1 MSRVDDATR
10 RSIRRHLL
18 AGGLAVL
25 LVGIGVGGWA
35 ATTEIAGAVI
45 ASGRLIVDSSVK
57 KVQHPTGG
65 VVAELRVHEG
75 DRVIA
80 GEILIRLDET
90 QIRAT
95 AAMIARDLDELA
107 ARQARLEAERENL
120 DQVVFPADLLA
131 RIDDPA
137 VARAIAGERRL
148 FELRRTAR
156 SGQKAQ
162 LAERIGQLRQ
172 EIDSLI
178 AQAAAKDKEIALI
191 GQELAG
197 VRDLWH
203 RKLVPLAR
211 LTSLERDAARLAG
224 ERGQLAGFA
233 AEARGKITETELQI
247 IQVDEDMRSDVGKE
261 LADIRSKVAELVE
274 RQVAALDQLKR
285 VDLRAPQDGRV
296 HQLAVHTVGGV
307 IGAGEA
313 VMLIVP
319 DADKLTV
326 EARVAPQDIDQL
338 HVGQPAALRF
348 SSFNQRTTP
357 ELEGEIAL
365 IAADLSQD
373 QRTGASYYTVHITP
387 KAGEIAR
394 IDGLKLVPGMPVE
407 AFVET
412 GKRTVLSY
420 LVKPMQDQAL
430 RAFREK

>member
-1 MSRVDDATR
+1 MSRIDDATR

-18 AGGLAVL
+18 VGGLTVL

-35 ATTEIAGAVI
+35 TTTRIAGAVI
-45 ASGRLIVDSSVK
+45 AAGRLIVDSSVK

-65 VVAELRVHEG
+65 VVAELRVREG

-90 QIRAT
+90 QVRAT

-107 ARQARLEAERENL
+107 ARQARLEAERESL
-120 DQVVFPADLLA
+120 DQAAFPADLLA

-172 EIDSLI
+172 EIDSLT
-178 AQAAAKDKEIALI
+178 AQAAAKEKEIALI

-197 VRDLWH
+197 VRDLWQK
-203 RKLVPLAR
+203 KLVPLAR
-211 LTSLERDAARLAG
+211 LTSLERDAARLEG

-274 RQVAALDQLKR
+274 RQVAALDQLKH

-296 HQLAVHTVGGV
+296 HQLAVHTIGGV
-307 IGAGEA
+307 IGPGEV

-394 IDGLKLVPGMPVE
+394 LDGLKLVPGMPVD

-412 GKRTVLSY
+412 GERTVLSY

>member
-1 MSRVDDATR
+1 MSRIDDATR

-18 AGGLAVL
+18 AGGLIVL
-25 LVGIGVGGWA
+25 LVGAGVGGWA

-65 VVAELRVHEG
+65 SVAELRVHEG
-75 DRVIA
+75 DRVTA

-95 AAMIARDLDELA
+95 VSMIARDLDELA
-107 ARQARLEAERENL
+107 ARQARLEAERESL
-120 DQVVFPADLLA
+120 DQVAFPADLLA
-131 RIDDPA
+131 GIDDPA
-137 VARAIAGERRL
+137 VARAVAGERRL
-148 FELRRTAR
+148 FELRRAAR

-172 EIDSLI
+172 EIDSLV

-191 GQELAG
+191 VQELAG
-197 VRDLWH
+197 VRDLW
-203 RKLVPLAR
+203 RRNLVPLGR
-211 LTSLERDAARLAG
+211 LTSLERDAARLEG
-224 ERGQLAGFA
+224 ERAQLIGFA
-233 AEARGKITETELQI
+233 AEARSKITETQLQI

-261 LADIRSKVAELVE
+261 LADIRSKTAELVE
-274 RQVAALDQLKR
+274 RQVAAQDQLKH

-296 HQLAVHTVGGV
+296 HQLAVHTIGGV
-307 IGAGEA
+307 IGPGEA

-338 HVGQPAALRF
+338 HVGQPAVLRF

-357 ELEGEIAL
+357 ELEGEIGL
-365 IAADLSQD
+365 IAADLTQD
-373 QRTGASYYTVHITP
+373 QHTGASYYMVHIAP
-387 KAGEIAR
+387 REGQIAR
-394 IDGLKLVPGMPVE
+394 LEGLKLVPGMPVE

-412 GKRTVLSY
+412 GERTVLSY
-420 LVKPMQDQAL
+420 LVKPLQDQAL
-430 RAFREK
+430 RAFRDK

>member
-1 MSRVDDATR
+1 MSRIDDAAR

-18 AGGLAVL
+18 AGGFIVL
-25 LVGIGVGGWA
+25 LVGAGVGGWA

-65 VVAELRVHEG
+65 SVAELRVHEG
-75 DRVIA
+75 DRVTA

-95 AAMIARDLDELA
+95 VLMIARDLDELA
-107 ARQARLEAERENL
+107 ARQARLEAERESL
-120 DQVVFPADLLA
+120 DQVAFPADLLA

-137 VARAIAGERRL
+137 VARAVAGERRL

-172 EIDSLI
+172 EIDSLV

-191 GQELAG
+191 AQELAG
-197 VRDLWH
+197 VRDLW
-203 RKLVPLAR
+203 RRNLVPLGR
-211 LTSLERDAARLAG
+211 LTSLERDAARLEG
-224 ERGQLAGFA
+224 ERGQLIGFA
-233 AEARGKITETELQI
+233 AEARSKITETQLQI

-261 LADIRSKVAELVE
+261 LADIRSKTAELVE
-274 RQVAALDQLKR
+274 RQVAAQDQLKH

-296 HQLAVHTVGGV
+296 HQLAVHTIGGV
-307 IGAGEA
+307 IGPGEA

-338 HVGQPAALRF
+338 HVGQPAVLRF

-357 ELEGEIAL
+357 ELEGEIGL
-365 IAADLSQD
+365 IAADLTQD
-373 QRTGASYYTVHITP
+373 QRTGASYYMVHITP
-387 KAGEIAR
+387 REGQIAR
-394 IDGLKLVPGMPVE
+394 LEGLKLVPGMPVE

-412 GKRTVLSY
+412 GERTVLSY
-420 LVKPMQDQAL
+420 LVKPLRDQAL